1 MDDNIAFL
9 LVLTQVEA
17 TPFLSHPSLL
27 AFWVTIFQ
35 CTFRDVSTSVPLSIA
50 TMELYLS
57 VGGAAYWTL
66 KDVHILIL
74 GNYDYILLHSKGN

>member
-1 MDDNIAFL
+1 M
-9 LVLTQVEA
+9 
-17 TPFLSHPSLL
+17 
-27 AFWVTIFQ
+27 
-35 CTFRDVSTSVPLSIA
+35 STSVLLSVA

-74 GNYDYILLHSKGN
+74 GTYDYILLHSKGN